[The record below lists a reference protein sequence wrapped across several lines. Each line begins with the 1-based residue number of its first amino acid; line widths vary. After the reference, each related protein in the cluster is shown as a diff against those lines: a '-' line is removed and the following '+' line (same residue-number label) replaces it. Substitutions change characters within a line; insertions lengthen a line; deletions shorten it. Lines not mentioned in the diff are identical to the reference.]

1 MARNPVISDALRWHE
16 GMLLAPQHFQQL
28 AARQEALLARYSAL
42 AGPFAYG
49 VCSMEIEDDR
59 LADKTFQLTRLEAIL
74 PDGLYVNEPP
84 AEVDLSTFKTDA
96 EKPDG
101 AMIFLCVPAA
111 SSATRGGAMA
121 RFVVAD
127 GGAVN
132 DTDPEAPEGQAAV
145 IIPRVRPNARLVV
158 TEAGTGGLVRMPIAR
173 IVFRDSAFRLDENYV
188 PPHFKI
194 SSEPWCAPL
203 IERGREVAS
212 KVRGKANYLLEMI
225 RSPVGSANRPRF
237 EQQLHSL
244 MAGLPAFEAKLASSQ
259 VHPFSLYTSMCTLA
273 AHVAAVG
280 MVDEIPRFPRYDH
293 NDLLDKMASV
303 ALGLSNTLDLGVQEK
318 FTEYR
323 FEGQGHTYNIPFRE
337 EWVGRTV
344 VLGFMGQPT
353 QEIIAWAE
361 SCYIGTDRHVDSMS
375 KNRDIGAHRERN
387 DQQEGLR
394 RRPGTVLFTLD
405 ENLRRIEP
413 GETLHVFNP
422 VRGPNDRGP
431 SRVVMYVKHET
442 H

>member
-1 MARNPVISDALRWHE
+1 
-16 GMLLAPQHFQQL
+16 MLLAPQNFQQQS
-28 AARQEALLARYSAL
+28 ARQEALVARYASL

-49 VCSMEIEDDR
+49 VSRLQIDEDQ
-59 LADKTFQLTRLEAIL
+59 LADKIFRVIELEAIL
-74 PDGLYVNEPP
+74 PDGLYVQDPP
-84 AEVDLSTFKTDA
+84 ELVDLSSFKTDA
-96 EKPDG
+96 EKPEG
-101 AMIFLCVPAA
+101 ALVYLCVPQAGV
-111 SSATRGGAMA
+111 STRQGAMA
-121 RFVVAD
+121 RFVTAD
-127 GGAVN
+127 GEAVN
-132 DTDPEAPEGQAAV
+132 DLDPEAPDGQAAV
-145 IIPRVRPNARLVV
+145 VLPRVRPNARLVV

-173 IVFRDSAFRLDENYV
+173 VIFRDSAFRLDENYV

-194 SSEPWCAPL
+194 SSAQWCAPL
-203 IERGREVAS
+203 MDRCREIAS

-244 MAGLPAFEAKLASSQ
+244 MAGLPAFEAKLSSSQ
-259 VHPFSLYTSMCTLA
+259 VHPFSLYTALCTLA
-273 AHVAAVG
+273 SHVAAVG

-293 NDLLDKMASV
+293 DDLLDKMASV

-323 FEGQGHTYNIPFRE
+323 FEGQGHAYNIPFRE
-337 EWVGRTV
+337 EWVGRTI

-375 KNRDIGAHRERN
+375 KNRDIGAARERN

-422 VRGPNDRGP
+422 VRDANDRGP

-442 H
+442 L

>member
-1 MARNPVISDALRWHE
+1 MPRNLVIPDALRWHE
-16 GMLLAPQHFQQL
+16 GMLLAPQHFQQQS
-28 AARQEALLARYSAL
+28 ARQEALIARYTSL
-42 AGPFAYG
+42 AGPYAYG
-49 VCSMEIEDDR
+49 VCDVQIDDD
-59 LADKTFQLTRLEAIL
+59 LLTDKIFRVERLEAIL
-74 PDGLYVNEPP
+74 PDGLYVQSPP
-84 AEVDLSTFKTDA
+84 EQIELGPFKADA
-96 EKPDG
+96 EKGP
-101 AMIFLCVPAA
+101 ILVYLCVPEAQVG
-111 SSATRGGAMA
+111 TRQGAMA
-121 RFVVAD
+121 RYTVAE

-132 DTDPEAPEGQAAV
+132 DIDPESPEGQAAV
-145 IIPRVRPNARLVV
+145 IIPRVRPNVRLVV

-173 IVFRDSAFRLDENYV
+173 LVYRDSAFKLDENYV

-194 SSEPWCAPL
+194 STADWCAPL
-203 IERGREVAS
+203 IERCREVAS

-244 MAGLPAFEAKLASSQ
+244 MAGLPAFEANLTSNQ
-259 VHPFSLYTSMCTLA
+259 VHPFTLYTSMCTLA
-273 AHVAAVG
+273 SHVAAVG
-280 MVDEIPRFPRYDH
+280 MVDEIPRFARYDH
-293 NDLLDKMASV
+293 EDLLDKMASV

-323 FEGQGHTYNIPFRE
+323 FEGQGHAYNIPFRE
-337 EWVGRTV
+337 EWVGRTI

-361 SCYIGTDRHVDSMS
+361 SCYIGSDRHVDSMS

-413 GETLHVFNP
+413 GENMHVFNP